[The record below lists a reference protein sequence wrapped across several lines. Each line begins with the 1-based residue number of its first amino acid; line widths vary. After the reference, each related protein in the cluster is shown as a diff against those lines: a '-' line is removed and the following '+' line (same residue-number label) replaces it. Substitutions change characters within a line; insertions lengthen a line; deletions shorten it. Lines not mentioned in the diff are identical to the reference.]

1 MVVYILLGYGL
12 FGLVIELEFYGL
24 IFLKLWWL
32 RLIKGVILMESID
45 FFVILMGRFVSI
57 Y

>member
-32 RLIKGVILMESID
+32 RLIKGVILIESID